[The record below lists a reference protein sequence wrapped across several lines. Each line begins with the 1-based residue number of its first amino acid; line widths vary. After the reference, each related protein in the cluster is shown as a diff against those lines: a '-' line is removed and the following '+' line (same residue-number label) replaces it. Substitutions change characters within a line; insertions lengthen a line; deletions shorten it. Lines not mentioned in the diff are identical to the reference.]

1 MHPQKASAR
10 SRDAWEASYSLIRPL
25 TTLEN
30 KPNKPRHNKPRHN
43 KPNKPRVRVVR
54 VVLYPGAPSG
64 LGGGCLGGPVLWDF
78 PALVVLL
85 AGHEP
90 LGSWA
95 PGARSQAFLGRS

>member
-54 VVLYPGAPSG
+54 VVLSRE
-64 LGGGCLGGPVLWDF
+64 L
-78 PALVVLL
+78 
-85 AGHEP
+85 
-90 LGSWA
+90 
-95 PGARSQAFLGRS
+95 GARSQEPGVLRAFLGHLGAGRQEPGATREQPLGPHASP

>member
-54 VVLYPGAPSG
+54 VVLPRERPLALGAAALAG
-64 LGGGCLGGPVLWDF
+64 LFCGTFQLLWCC
-78 PALVVLL
+78 LL
-85 AGHEP
+85 AMSHSGAGRQE
-90 LGSWA
+90 
-95 PGARSQAFLGRS
+95 PGARRS

>member
-30 KPNKPRHNKPRHN
+30 KPNKPRHNKP
-43 KPNKPRVRVVR
+43 NKPRVRVVR
-54 VVLYPGAPSG
+54 VVLCPGAPSG
-64 LGGGCLGGPVLWDF
+64 
-78 PALVVLL
+78 
-85 AGHEP
+85 

>member
-30 KPNKPRHNKPRHN
+30 KPNKPRHNKPNKPRHN

-54 VVLYPGAPSG
+54 VVLCPGAPSG
-64 LGGGCLGGPVLWDF
+64 
-78 PALVVLL
+78 
-85 AGHEP
+85 